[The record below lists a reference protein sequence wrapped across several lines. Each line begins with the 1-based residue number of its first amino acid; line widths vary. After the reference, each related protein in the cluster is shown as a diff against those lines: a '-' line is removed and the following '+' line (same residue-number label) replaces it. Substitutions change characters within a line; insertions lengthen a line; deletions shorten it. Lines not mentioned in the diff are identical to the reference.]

1 MINSSAGILPLCLSS
16 SFVQSTKHRVVV
28 CGLFTNRLNKLF
40 SEIDSLSA
48 LADTMKNFLAEQ
60 NRKGLIFPAKSFY
73 RRKR

>member
-1 MINSSAGILPLCLSS
+1 
-16 SFVQSTKHRVVV
+16 
-28 CGLFTNRLNKLF
+28 LFTNRLKKLF